1 MKCKIC
7 NSKDII
13 HFLNLGKQP
22 LANKYP
28 KNLYEIKKSNEITL
42 NIHCPMGMKS
52 LGRGESAIALSII
65 SQLQSLFFGQKN

>member
-1 MKCKIC
+1 MF
-7 NSKDII
+7 KD
-13 HFLNLGKQP
+13 LE
-22 LANKYP
+22 
-28 KNLYEIKKSNEITL
+28 NLYEIKMSNEITS